1 MQEDDYGPYDV
12 LVVGDL
18 IASEQSRSQVLGN
31 KDIYRRRFRY
41 FHVSVRNQ
49 LGHSV
54 DLELFK

>member
-18 IASEQSRSQVLGN
+18 IATQQSRSRVLGN
-31 KDIYRRRFRY
+31 KDFYRRRFRNL
-41 FHVSVRNQ
+41 HVSVRNR